1 MEFGL
6 LGPLAVSVDGQR
18 RHIASGGQRVVL
30 AALLLRA
37 NQTVPVDQIID
48 DLWPRDPPRTART
61 TLQNYVM
68 RLRRA
73 LGPAGAT
80 RIVTQPAGYLIQATP
95 AELDVARFA
104 DLSASGLAAAGN
116 GDWAKSAGQLSA
128 ALALWRG
135 QPLMDVPSE
144 RLVLREAPHLEEIR
158 WQCLEAQV
166 EADLHLGRHAQVTS
180 ELLRLVRDE
189 PLRENLHVLLM
200 LALYRSGQQAAA
212 LAAYHQARQAL
223 VEAGVKPGPRIQ
235 HMHARIL
242 QSDPDL
248 DAPSG
253 HAPRTGRDGRD
264 GRDGDAAAA
273 PDSRAAAPATAP
285 ATEPAAAP
293 AAAPADRPVRVTPAV
308 PRQLPTAIRNFTAR
322 EGEMRTLFT
331 RLGGEAETT
340 AAVPIAVIS
349 GPAGVGK
356 TALAVKW
363 AHQAATLFPDGQ
375 LFVNLRGFH
384 PSDQPLASAQA
395 IREFLDALQVPAAR
409 IPPELSGQARL
420 LRSTLAGRRILIVL
434 DNARDEAQIRP
445 LLPGTAGCAVLIT
458 SRNQL
463 MGLAATEGAWLVPLP
478 VMTGQQARELLARLL
493 GPARV
498 AAEEDSAA
506 ELAELTGGLPLA
518 LSIAAARA
526 ASEPHLALAGFC
538 AAMRGTGG
546 LDALDT
552 GDEASS
558 VRQLLSWS
566 YRALTEPAARMFRLL
581 GLHPGHDLSAS
592 AAASLAAVP
601 VPQARRQLAELVRY
615 HMVGQTTHGRYALH
629 DLLRAYAVEE
639 AAARDDQAA
648 RQAAVLRLLDH
659 YLHTARAAGR
669 MLDPTREPVTPPAP
683 QPGAITENFGDYGQA
698 LGWLE
703 TERKVL
709 LAAVSLASE
718 GGFDV
723 HACQLPSAL
732 ATYLGRRGHWHDW
745 IAVQGMALTAARRL
759 ADEAA
764 QARAQLSL
772 GRAYERFCRYS
783 DSYACVRQALTLY
796 EKLGDHIGQ
805 ADAHLTSARLGE
817 MQGRHAESLRHAE
830 QSLRHFRACGQRAG
844 QADALN
850 TVGWQHAMLGDHVR
864 ALVHCQQALDL
875 GREIKNQHVEA
886 AALDSLGYAHHH
898 LGDYGEAIACQRQA
912 LGVLN
917 ELGDRANAAQVLIH
931 LGDTRQAAGDPA
943 AAQDAFREAL
953 AILDDLHH
961 PDADRVRAKISVDG
975 RRGEAG

>member
-6 LGPLAVSVDGQR
+6 LGPLAVSLDGQR
-18 RHIASGGQRVVL
+18 RYIASGGQRVVL

-48 DLWPRDPPRTART
+48 DLWSKDPPRTART

-73 LGPAGAT
+73 LGPADAA
-80 RIVTQPAGYLIQATP
+80 RIVTQPAGYLIQAAP

-104 DLSASGLAAAGN
+104 DLSTSGLAAAGN
-116 GDWAKSAGQLSA
+116 GEWAKATGQLSA
-128 ALALWRG
+128 ALSLWRG

-144 RLVLREAPHLEEIR
+144 RLVLREGPHLEETR
-158 WQCLEAQV
+158 WQCLEAQL
-166 EADLHLGRHAQVTS
+166 EAGLHLGRHAQVTS

-212 LAAYHQARQAL
+212 LAAYHQARRSL
-223 VEAGVKPGPRIQ
+223 VEMGVEPGPRVQ
-235 HMHARIL
+235 QMHARIL
-242 QSDPDL
+242 QSDPGL

-253 HAPRTGRDGRD
+253 HAPRTGRDGRA
-264 GRDGDAAAA
+264 GDATAA
-273 PDSRAAAPATAP
+273 PGSRPAEPTAH
-285 ATEPAAAP
+285 
-293 AAAPADRPVRVTPAV
+293 PVRATPAV

-322 EGEMRTLFT
+322 EAEMRTLFT
-331 RLGGEAETT
+331 RLGGEAEATG
-340 AAVPIAVIS
+340 AVPIAVVS

-363 AHQAATLFPDGQ
+363 AHQAADLFPDGQ
-375 LFVNLRGFH
+375 LFINLRGFH

-395 IREFLDALQVPAAR
+395 AREFLDALQVPAAR

-434 DNARDEAQIRP
+434 DNAREEAQIRP

-463 MGLAATEGAWLVPLP
+463 MGLAATEGACLVPLP
-478 VMTGQQARELLARLL
+478 VMTSEQARELLARLL

-498 AAEEDSAA
+498 AAEADSAA

-581 GLHPGHDLSAS
+581 GLHPGPDLGAS

-601 VPQARRQLAELVRY
+601 VPQARRQLAELTRY
-615 HMVGQTTHGRYALH
+615 HMVGQSTHGRYALH
-629 DLLRAYAVEE
+629 DLLRAYAAEE
-639 AAARDDQAA
+639 AAARDDRAA
-648 RQAAVLRLLDH
+648 RRAAIHRMLDH
-659 YLHTARAAGR
+659 YLHACHDAAI
-669 MLDPTREPVTPPAP
+669 LLSPTREPITPAEP
-683 QPGAITENFGDYGQA
+683 QPGVARESFGGHEEA
-698 LGWLE
+698 LAWLDA
-703 TERKVL
+703 ERPVL
-709 LAAVSLASE
+709 LAAVTQASE
-718 GGFDV
+718 AGFDV
-723 HACQLPSAL
+723 HAWQLPSTL
-732 ATYLGRRGHWHDW
+732 ATYLNLRGHWHDW
-745 IAVQGMALTAARRL
+745 AAVQHTAVAATRRL
-759 ADEAA
+759 GDKAG
-764 QARAQLSL
+764 QARCERGL
-772 GRAYERFCRYS
+772 GRAYLRLCRYPDSSAHLQEALELYRQIGDS
-783 DSYACVRQALTLY
+783 D
-796 EKLGDHIGQ
+796 GQ
-805 ADAHLTSARLGE
+805 ADVHMTRARLLE
-817 MQGRHAESLRHAE
+817 MEGHHAESLSQAE
-830 QSLRHFRACGQRAG
+830 QSLRQFRLAGHAAG

-850 TVGWQHAMLGDHVR
+850 AVGWQHGQLGHHEL
-864 ALVHCQQALDL
+864 ALTHCQQALDL
-875 GREIKNQHVEA
+875 YRELGNRHGEA
-886 AALDSLGYAHHH
+886 ATLDSIGYSHHH
-898 LGDYGEAIACQRQA
+898 LGHYADAIACQREA
-912 LGVLN
+912 LSLLG
-917 ELGDRANAAQVLIH
+917 ELGHQPNRAEVLIH
-931 LGDTRQAAGDPA
+931 LGDTHQAAGHLA

-953 AILDDLHH
+953 AIFDDLQH
-961 PDADRVRAKISVDG
+961 PDADRVRGKIRAEG